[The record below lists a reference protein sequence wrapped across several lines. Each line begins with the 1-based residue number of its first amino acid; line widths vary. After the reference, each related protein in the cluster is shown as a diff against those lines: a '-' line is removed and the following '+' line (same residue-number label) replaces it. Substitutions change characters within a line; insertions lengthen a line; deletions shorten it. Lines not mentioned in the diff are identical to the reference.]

1 MANLTSSKAAP
12 ISDCLLYKKMPGLR
26 VAMTNAI
33 EHGKRID
40 KNTDEFIEDVA
51 LEVKRSKAPPYLL
64 KILNSKNTQLIYPE
78 NEPLPKAIRVFVAK
92 DIVKKKNATY
102 TAFIDVT
109 NCVTTNLT
117 NKRYNVKTNLLLA
130 YLIDA
135 KINMM
140 YYGIPGVFAKSAN
153 NVVLQARAFAK
164 LFTHCIDY
172 LGNISVIP
180 ENREKAMYLASK
192 YYLNNI
198 LGIDSEEKVEGV
210 AAKASNLT
218 PTQKSTFGILTDNKD
233 LGSIAGLVEA
243 NKDLFHLKNLTL
255 SVLLEKWMYLYGSP
269 TFLALEFLPSFLCM
283 ITDAYMGVFLNNQK
297 TIEKILGKDLV
308 ELGKSL
314 IYENTNI

>member
-12 ISDCLLYKKMPGLR
+12 ITGCFLYKKMPGMTA
-26 VAMTNAI
+26 AMTNAI
-33 EHGKRID
+33 RNGKRID
-40 KNTDEFIEDVA
+40 KDTDEFIEDVA

-78 NEPLPKAIRVFVAK
+78 SEPLPKAIRVFVAK
-92 DIVKKKNATY
+92 DIKKKNGAY

-117 NKRYNVKTNLLLA
+117 NKRYNVKVNLLLA
-130 YLIDA
+130 YLIEA

-140 YYGIPGVFAKSAN
+140 YYGIPGVFAKSSN

-164 LFTHCIDY
+164 LLTHCIDY
-172 LGNISVIP
+172 IGNISVIP
-180 ENREKAMYLASK
+180 ENREKAMYVAAK
-192 YYLNNI
+192 YYLNNV
-198 LGIDSEEKVEGV
+198 LGIDNEDKINDV
-210 AAKASNLT
+210 AAKAANLT

-233 LGSIAGLVEA
+233 LGSIMGLVDA
-243 NKDLFHLKNLTL
+243 NKELFHLNNLTL
-255 SVLLEKWMYLYGSP
+255 SLLLEKWMYLYGSS
-269 TFLALEFLPSFLCM
+269 TFLGLEFLPSYLCM